1 VIFTVVFLDGP
12 CARTTKKIEMGAHPD
27 PTLVCRGSTY
37 VFRGSQG
44 AQPGTAT
51 LGPLYYALSG
61 GRLDRSQPQIEGET
75 DVFRAWGRLHV
86 ALNRTVG
93 QQSRRV
99 SNAGRRIRRAVK

>member
-1 VIFTVVFLDGP
+1 MVFHVIFLDGP
-12 CARTTKKIEMGAHPD
+12 CARTSKQIEMGAHPD
-27 PTLVCRGSTY
+27 PTLLCRGATY

-44 AQPGTAT
+44 AQPGTDT

-75 DVFRAWGRLHV
+75 DVFRAWSRLHV

-93 QQSRRV
+93 QQSHRI
-99 SNAGRRIRRAVK
+99 STAGRRIRRAVK